1 MRINQL
7 FSNDPTL
14 SEQQTLLRKIAKE
27 CSTFLREAQGLPLFK
42 ILPSTYEDIQ
52 KVKVRKHRTKTK
64 FSETFNEAFDDEIR
78 DLRQRAVF
86 VNSKIMEV
94 TENDDLFYVFPRDGY
109 KFMYCPEVT
118 HSTNDYQ
125 QVFDSLFEQFED
137 EKAEQLIHDLLK
149 FTYTRENL
157 YEGLTKEVEIIFYN
171 IPYYYSA
178 RVDTFNYPDLLTNIT
193 NFSDN

>member
-7 FSNDPTL
+7 FSDPAF
-14 SEQQTLLRKIAKE
+14 SEQEAILRKVAEE

-42 ILPSTYEDIQ
+42 VLPSTYSDIQ
-52 KVKVRKHRTKTK
+52 KVKVRKHRTKNK

-86 VNSKIMEV
+86 VNSKIV
-94 TENDDLFYVFPRDGY
+94 DVKENDDLFYVFPRDGY

-118 HSTNDYQ
+118 HSTLDYQ

-137 EKAEQLIHDLLK
+137 DKAEQLIHDLLK
-149 FTYTRENL
+149 FAYTRENL

-178 RVDTFNYPDLLTNIT
+178 RVDNYDYPDLLSSLRDL
-193 NFSDN
+193 SDN

>member
-7 FSNDPTL
+7 LSADLSDP
-14 SEQQTLLRKIAKE
+14 SLLRKIAKE
-27 CSTFLREAQGLPLFK
+27 CSSFLRESQGLPLFK
-42 ILPSTYEDIQ
+42 ILPSSYDDIQ

-64 FSETFNEAFDDEIR
+64 FSETFNYAFDDEVR

-86 VNSKIMEV
+86 ANSKIMEASE
-94 TENDDLFYVFPRDGY
+94 TDDLFFVFPKNGY

-118 HSTNDYQ
+118 HSTYDYQ
-125 QVFDSLFEQFED
+125 QVFDSLFEQFEN

-149 FTYTRENL
+149 FAYVRENL
-157 YEGLTKEVEIIFYN
+157 YEGLVKEVEIIFYN

-178 RVDTFNYPDLLTNIT
+178 RVDAFDYPELLTNIT
-193 NFSDN
+193 SLSDN

>member
-7 FSNDPTL
+7 FNSVV
-14 SEQQTLLRKIAKE
+14 SEQEPFLRKIAKE
-27 CSTFLREAQGLPLFK
+27 CSSFLRESQGLPLFK
-42 ILPSTYEDIQ
+42 ILPSSYADVQ
-52 KVKVRKHRTKTK
+52 KVKVRKHRTTTK
-64 FSETFNEAFDDEIR
+64 FTETFNDAFEEEIR

-86 VNSKIMEV
+86 ANSKIMDV

-109 KFMYCPEVT
+109 KFMYSPEVT
-118 HSTNDYQ
+118 HSNNDYQ

-137 EKAEQLIHDLLK
+137 AKAEQLIHDLLK

-157 YEGLTKEVEIIFYN
+157 YEGIEKQVEIILYN

-178 RVDTFNYPDLLTNIT
+178 RVDAFEYPTLLTNIVELCD
-193 NFSDN
+193 S

>member
-1 MRINQL
+1 MRVNQL
-7 FSNDPTL
+7 FTSPAL
-14 SEQQTLLRKIAKE
+14 SEQEGILRKIAKE
-27 CSTFLREAQGLPLFK
+27 WSSFLRESQGLPLFK
-42 ILPSTYEDIQ
+42 VLPAAYSDIQ

-86 VNSKIMEV
+86 ANSKIMEV
-94 TENDDLFYVFPRDGY
+94 TENDDLFFVFPRDGY

-149 FTYTRENL
+149 FTYTKENL
-157 YEGLTKEVEIIFYN
+157 YEGLVKEVEIIFYN

-178 RVDTFNYPDLLTNIT
+178 RVDAFNYPDLLSNISQL
-193 NFSDN
+193 SDNN